1 MWLHIEFLFVS
12 FLVIIFAI
20 CSSALN
26 YIFVAENEDFFED
39 CVNSKSNVLNFD
51 GIVNKSELSFTLHDE
66 VILVSGNV
74 TFIWDIQPGD
84 RVQATF
90 KTNKYDRGSWQLTPY
105 VMKMQ
110 DFRPTLF
117 DKDQHFYK
125 FWTRHIINV
134 EEIKETIFYPGTK
147 IIHEPFDI
155 NVTMEFTGVPVSGR
169 YKITT
174 LLKAYDSNNLPRDTS
189 ICFEVIGEV
198 DRL

>member
-1 MWLHIEFLFVS
+1 MFNAWCQRCIIIVHSNVSIVSYKNRKPKDKNISANLIRKWDANTQTMWLHIEFLFVS

-84 RVQATF
+84 RVQ
-90 KTNKYDRGSWQLTPY
+90 
-105 VMKMQ
+105 V
-110 DFRPTLF
+110 
-117 DKDQHFYK
+117 
-125 FWTRHIINV
+125 
-134 EEIKETIFYPGTK
+134 
-147 IIHEPFDI
+147 
-155 NVTMEFTGVPVSGR
+155 
-169 YKITT
+169 
-174 LLKAYDSNNLPRDTS
+174 
-189 ICFEVIGEV
+189 
-198 DRL
+198 